1 MSVDLLRAAI
11 ELPFAFGGV
20 VAAGKIRTEPED
32 FYVDEIP
39 LFDPDGEGEHVL
51 VRLQKRNSNTEWAA
65 GELAKLAGVP
75 LKDVGYAGQKDR
87 HAVTQQWF
95 SVGLAG
101 RPEPDWQTLNG
112 EALKILQTARHGR
125 KLRRGTLKG
134 NRFVIRVRNMEGDS
148 ASVDL
153 TLEKIREQGIP
164 NYFGEQR
171 FGRGGKNLE
180 IAQQLFSGSARR
192 MKRNQKSMALSAARS
207 LLYNRVLALR
217 VEAGSWRSLL
227 PGERVQ
233 LDGSR
238 SSFLAE
244 EIDSELQQRLNEWD
258 IHPSAPLWGRGDALA
273 EGEAASIE
281 QAALADFGDWQ
292 SGLEKLGLRM
302 ERRALRARVSE
313 LSWQWEGA
321 DLILDFS
328 LPKGSF
334 ATALL
339 REVVVAE

>member
-1 MSVDLLRAAI
+1 MSVDLLGAAT

-39 LFDPDGEGEHVL
+39 LFAPDGEGEHVL

-65 GELAKLAGVP
+65 GQLARLAGVP

-101 RPEPDWQTLNG
+101 RPEPDWQALDG
-112 EALKILQTARHGR
+112 ESMKILQTARHGR

-134 NRFVIRVRNMEGDS
+134 NRFVIRARNMEGDS
-148 ASVDL
+148 VSVDL

-180 IAQQLFSGSARR
+180 IAQQLFSDSVRR
-192 MKRNQKSMALSAARS
+192 MKRTQKSMALSAARS

-217 VEAGSWRSLL
+217 VEAKCWCSLL

-238 SSFLAE
+238 SSFLAK
-244 EIDSELQQRLNEWD
+244 EIDFELQQRLDEWD
-258 IHPSAPLWGRGDALA
+258 IHPSAPLWGRGDAFA

-281 QAALADFGDWQ
+281 QAALAHFGDWQ
-292 SGLEKLGLRM
+292 SGLERLGLRM

-313 LSWQWEGA
+313 LSWQWKGA

-339 REVVVAE
+339 REVVVTE